1 MQSAFSKEALGLI
14 TAALAA
20 LALLLLAS
28 MSVQAAPILRESVV
42 VEGDTLKI
50 GDLFDGAGAKADVV
64 IAPAPKIGRPAV
76 YDALWLANLA
86 RQYDLDWHPA
96 SQTDRVT
103 VERAGRVITVSEVED
118 VLRAAVRD
126 YFQKQGASRK
136 VRVSLDNRQVPLY
149 AAPGAYADLQVRS
162 LWMDR
167 SGERFT
173 ATVAANSDPSADV
186 VKVSGH
192 TFEVSSIPV
201 LNRRLGSAEV
211 VQASDLRFKDVRS
224 DLIDGDVITDA
235 DAVIGLS
242 PRRYAADDLP
252 LKVSDFRPP
261 VVVSKGS
268 LVSMV
273 VQTPYLLLTAQGRA
287 AEDGAMGDVIRVMN
301 TQSKTTVDA
310 VVEGPSRV
318 VVRTVAPRSQANAA
332 RR

>member
-1 MQSAFSKEALGLI
+1 MYSTFSKEVLALI
-14 TAALAA
+14 AAALAA
-20 LALLLLAS
+20 LALMLLAS
-28 MSVQAAPILRESVV
+28 MSVQAAAILRDSAV
-42 VEGDTLKI
+42 VEGDTLTI
-50 GDLFDGAGAKADVV
+50 GDLFDNAGAKADTV

-86 RQYDLDWHPA
+86 RQYDIDWRPA
-96 SQTDRVT
+96 SQNDHVT

-126 YFQKQGASRK
+126 YFEKQGAGRK

-149 AAPGAYADLQVRS
+149 AAPGAYTDLQVRS

-167 SGERFT
+167 SGDRFT
-173 ATVAANSDPSADV
+173 ATVAASSDPSADV
-186 VKVSGH
+186 VKVSGR
-192 TFEVSSIPV
+192 TYEVTTIPV
-201 LNRRLGSAEV
+201 LNRRLGSDEV
-211 VQASDLRFKDVRS
+211 VRASDLRFKDVRS
-224 DLIDGDVITDA
+224 DLVDPDVITDA

-242 PRRYAADDLP
+242 PRRYAADDVP
-252 LKVSDFRPP
+252 LKAGDFRPP

-273 VQTPYLLLTAQGRA
+273 VQTPYMMLTAQGRA

-310 VVEGPSRV
+310 VVDGPSRV
-318 VVRTVAPRSQANAA
+318 VVRTLVPRAQANAGP
-332 RR
+332 R